1 MGYIQVI
8 LQLKSAF
15 SSIEQMFRIEI
26 KNAETRR
33 SRWFP
38 ACFYR
43 KKLKKP
49 EDTNLFIRYLL
60 NPYMNDDVP
69 CTRRKF
75 LPRVKIQR

>member
-15 SSIEQMFRIEI
+15 SSIEQMFQIEI

-38 ACFYR
+38 SWCYR

-69 CTRRKF
+69 RTRRKF
-75 LPRVKIQR
+75 LSRVKIQR

>member
-15 SSIEQMFRIEI
+15 STIEQMFRIEI
-26 KNAETRR
+26 KNAEIQRK
-33 SRWFP
+33 RWFP
-38 ACFYR
+38 RWCYA

-49 EDTNLFIRYLL
+49 QDTNLFIRYLL

-69 CTRRKF
+69 KRKRRF
-75 LPRVKIQR
+75 RPNNKII